1 MKNLFIRAILPAIF
15 FLTAGCA
22 DRQPTNPFDPN
33 SGVTLV
39 DLSLQTDSTTIALN
53 WSLRHPVNGLAG
65 FRIYRSA
72 EKADSLELYAE
83 TGPDIFQWVDPG
95 LNLRTWYY
103 YQIRAV
109 GGGGIESL
117 PSSRQSAYL
126 GTHRYWVLSRS
137 DFAVYDLSYDLRNL
151 KARYDLAYSPR
162 SWASTPDNPF
172 IWLGYGSFINSISRL
187 TKSSGEENV
196 IPGEM
201 FSRPIGMVAIPGT
214 QRVYVLDDR
223 ENDDRLL
230 TYDNGQK
237 RGEMLIPD
245 GEYLGMILSG
255 SGRQLILAENRA
267 LYQIPLSAPGQRRDY
282 ALPAETRSLD
292 FFSVGSRS
300 YLLSAVDNSQQSR
313 LTRIDSTGSAES
325 SLTFAVTYYRIAYDP
340 RQDRYL
346 AARYI
351 PGEVDR
357 VMDLGTNGGEVGLLP
372 ESFVDISQIVVN
384 AEDGSILILD
394 GGNSLISLY
403 DGDRRFISTSRNS
416 RGERYVGTPYRL
428 LIQ

>member
-1 MKNLFIRAILPAIF
+1 
-15 FLTAGCA
+15 
-22 DRQPTNPFDPN
+22 
-33 SGVTLV
+33 
-39 DLSLQTDSTTIALN
+39 
-53 WSLRHPVNGLAG
+53 
-65 FRIYRSA
+65 
-72 EKADSLELYAE
+72 
-83 TGPDIFQWVDPG
+83 
-95 LNLRTWYY
+95 
-103 YQIRAV
+103 
-109 GGGGIESL
+109 
-117 PSSRQSAYL
+117 L

-162 SWASTPDNPF
+162 SWASTPENPF

-255 SGRQLILAENRA
+255 NGRQLILAENRA